1 MPQTHPKLVFLF
13 ADQIRYHSCGF
24 ASPALRIWTASQMS
38 PPTVST
44 RFPTHRSARPIAP
57 RSSPESHQSS
67 HGMVINELRLGPD
80 HECFGPVLARAGYD
94 TSYIG
99 K

>member
-1 MPQTHPKLVFLF
+1 
-13 ADQIRYHSCGF
+13 
-24 ASPALRIWTASQMS
+24 
-38 PPTVST
+38 
-44 RFPTHRSARPIAP
+44 
-57 RSSPESHQSS
+57 
-67 HGMVINELRLGPD
+67 MVINELRLGPD